1 MHNNARIMRCQL
13 FPEVHY
19 PLPEHAS
26 TSCGLR
32 HQQPASQFAEKSWA
46 ATKDHMCAAY
56 WAHCFRFPKA
66 YGQRGLNAR
75 SRMPLWLLWM
85 IWMVHLCS
93 QDQPSEQSAAYIGPG
108 ERLRQGLQV
117 HPCLDYTLMD
127 YTLMDYL
134 WMDYKDSWTTPNWT
148 TYDVWTTAVWTTP
161 QIDYTVIGTTSV

>member
-1 MHNNARIMRCQL
+1 MLKIAINSKPWGSVCGGSAHPIIWLCRMHNNARIMRCQL

-26 TSCGLR
+26 TSCALR
-32 HQQPASQFAEKSWA
+32 HQQPASQFAAKSWA

-108 ERLRQGLQV
+108 ERLWQGLQPWLTIPNSLRV
-117 HPCLDYTLMD
+117 SYI
-127 YTLMDYL
+127 YGSVIR
-134 WMDYKDSWTTPNWT
+134 SWDQT
-148 TYDVWTTAVWTTP
+148 
-161 QIDYTVIGTTSV
+161 